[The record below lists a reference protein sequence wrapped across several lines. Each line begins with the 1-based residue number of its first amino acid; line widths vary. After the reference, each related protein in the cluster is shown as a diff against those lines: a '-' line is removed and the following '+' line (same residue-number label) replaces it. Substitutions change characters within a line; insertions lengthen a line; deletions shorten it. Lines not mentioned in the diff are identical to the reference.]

1 MLLIEGG
8 EEGGTKDSQPWGWE
22 PRDDSC
28 HQGFVY
34 QASLPQALDQIETAN
49 SISPGF
55 SSSILPS
62 SSWPAQHS
70 CWVTPCSGTT
80 RISWSLSL
88 LGKGKLTIWMGGKE
102 EKLRKN
108 FYKSAGSQQPMNQD
122 HIQ

>member
-34 QASLPQALDQIETAN
+34 QASLPQAPDQMETAN
-49 SISPGF
+49 SISPSF

-70 CWVTPCSGTT
+70 CWVTRDHTYQLVFVSPGERKAHNLDGGEREKTEEE
-80 RISWSLSL
+80 L
-88 LGKGKLTIWMGGKE
+88 L
-102 EKLRKN
+102 
-108 FYKSAGSQQPMNQD
+108 
-122 HIQ
+122 